1 MLVRASYSCR
11 QAGGSVDWLSLR
23 NTIDENENWNEEV
36 MIKYNIVNWMLSDD
50 CKVVKCF
57 LLFKVEN
64 HNGEFANLFFLKR
77 EKQDDNISW
86 RIFKLLLA
94 FQQVQNNCMFI
105 YEITVKDIYRNQ
117 RQNLIFIEDPFP
129 ELLKFTKILYA

>member
-1 MLVRASYSCR
+1 
-11 QAGGSVDWLSLR
+11 
-23 NTIDENENWNEEV
+23 
-36 MIKYNIVNWMLSDD
+36 MIKYNIINWMLSYD

-77 EKQDDNISW
+77 EKQDDK
-86 RIFKLLLA
+86 IFHA
-94 FQQVQNNCMFI
+94 FQQEQNNCMFI